1 MAHQA
6 LEESLSREEE
16 TTINRQEK
24 KTPQK
29 KEMSQEADYLI

>member
-6 LEESLSREEE
+6 TEESLSHE
-16 TTINRQEK
+16 TETAINRRERE
-24 KTPQK
+24 TPQK